1 MDDLRSRL
9 APANLTRADLSRR
22 GFIAT
27 SIGAGFAAAV
37 QPVCAETMI
46 MTDTNGLTAGMV
58 DVPTADRAI
67 PAYRA
72 MPAKGHSHP
81 VDLVVQEVFGVH
93 EHIKDLCRRLA
104 KDGYCAV
111 APDLYVRQGS
121 TLQMTDL
128 PEILKFVGTVP
139 DAQVIGDLDA
149 TLAWVGKHGG
159 NASKAVITGFCWG
172 GRVVWLY
179 AAHNPKLKAGVAWYG
194 RILGT
199 PDALHPKNSIDI
211 VGSLKVPVL
220 GLYGAQD
227 TGIPVD
233 SVEQM
238 RKAMPKNCEI
248 VIYPNA
254 PHGFNADY
262 RPSYR
267 ADAALDGWSRM
278 LTWFKTHG
286 APVA

>member
-72 MPAKGHSHP
+72 MPAKGHRHP
-81 VDLVVQEVFGVH
+81 IALVVQEVFGVH

-104 KDGYCAV
+104 KDGYCAI

-121 TLQMTDL
+121 TMQMTDL
-128 PEILKFVGTVP
+128 KEILAFVAKVP

-149 TLAWVGKHGG
+149 SLAWASKNGG
-159 NASKAVITGFCWG
+159 NAAKTVITGFCWG
-172 GRVVWLY
+172 GRIVWLY
-179 AAHNPKLKAGVAWYG
+179 SEHNPKVRAGVAWYG
-194 RILGT
+194 RVVGPT
-199 PDALHPKNSIDI
+199 DSLHPKNPIDQI
-211 VGSLKVPVL
+211 GVLKVPVL
-220 GLYGAQD
+220 GLYGGQD
-227 TGIPVD
+227 ASIPAD
-233 SVEQM
+233 SLEQM
-238 RKAMPKNCEI
+238 RKVMPKSCDI
-248 VIYPNA
+248 ISYPNA

-267 ADAALDGWSRM
+267 ADAALDGWNRM

-286 APVA
+286 AA

>member
-1 MDDLRSRL
+1 MDDARSRL
-9 APANLTRADLSRR
+9 APADLTRR
-22 GFIAT
+22 GFFVT

-46 MTDTNGLTAGMV
+46 MTDTDGLTAGMV
-58 DVPTADRAI
+58 EVPAADRGI

-72 MPAKGHSHP
+72 MPAKGHGHP
-81 VDLVVQEVFGVH
+81 TVLVVQEVFGLH
-93 EHIKDLCRRLA
+93 EHIKDICRRLA

-128 PEILKFVGTVP
+128 KEILAFVGKVP
-139 DAQVIGDLDA
+139 DAQVLGDLDA
-149 TLAWVGKHGG
+149 SLRWAGKNGG
-159 NASKAVITGFCWG
+159 DASKAVITGFCWG
-172 GRVVWLY
+172 GRIVWLY

-194 RILGT
+194 PIAR
-199 PDALHPKNSIDI
+199 PADPLHPKHPIDI
-211 VGSLKVPVL
+211 ASSLKVPVL
-220 GLYGAQD
+220 GLYGGQD
-227 TGIPVD
+227 ASIPLD
-233 SVEQM
+233 TIEQM
-238 RKAMPKNCEI
+238 RKAVPANCDI

-267 ADAALDGWSRM
+267 ADAALDGWRRM

-286 APVA
+286 AAAIA

>member
-1 MDDLRSRL
+1 MDDARSRL
-9 APANLTRADLSRR
+9 APADLTRR
-22 GFIAT
+22 GFFAT

-46 MTDTNGLTAGMV
+46 MTDTDGLTAGMV
-58 DVPTADRAI
+58 EVPAADRGI

-72 MPAKGHSHP
+72 MPAKGHGHP
-81 VDLVVQEVFGVH
+81 TVLVVQEVFGLH
-93 EHIKDLCRRLA
+93 EHIKDICRRLA

-128 PEILKFVGTVP
+128 KEILAFVGKVP
-139 DAQVIGDLDA
+139 DAQVLGDLDA
-149 TLAWVGKHGG
+149 SLRWAGKNGG
-159 NASKAVITGFCWG
+159 DASKAVITGFCWG
-172 GRVVWLY
+172 GRIVWLY

-194 RILGT
+194 PIAR
-199 PDALHPKNSIDI
+199 PADPLHPKHPIDI
-211 VGSLKVPVL
+211 ASSLKVPVL
-220 GLYGAQD
+220 GLYGGQD
-227 TGIPVD
+227 ASIPLD
-233 SVEQM
+233 TIEQM
-238 RKAMPKNCEI
+238 RKAVPANCDI

-267 ADAALDGWSRM
+267 ADAALDGWRRM

-286 APVA
+286 AAAIA